1 MDEAKRIAQSLV
13 KSVQKMREEKIKQ
26 PTWHAT
32 VPAKLEEIFKEKTEQ
47 ILKSISCPLSDGR
60 IKENSTIPRQISAE
74 DERGKNKTT
83 KWHATVPA
91 KLADIFK
98 EKTKQI
104 RKVKSTII
112 QMSATP
118 TSPAAIHNT
127 PRVHQQKTRSK
138 TPSIVPPNSG
148 GGLTTQVSA
157 EKATVRAPD
166 CYETS
171 RNKSS
176 RTRVRTMAS
185 SKRNITT
192 ISKPVHVP
200 VNQKIIDLKTPLS
213 EIRKIT
219 QPNRY

>member
-1 MDEAKRIAQSLV
+1 MDKARLIAQSIFQ
-13 KSVQKMREEKIKQ
+13 SVQNIREEEIEQ
-26 PTWHAT
+26 PNWH
-32 VPAKLEEIFKEKTEQ
+32 
-47 ILKSISCPLSDGR
+47 
-60 IKENSTIPRQISAE
+60 
-74 DERGKNKTT
+74 TT
-83 KWHATVPA
+83 ALA

-200 VNQKIIDLKTPLS
+200 VNRKIIDLKTPLS

-219 QPNRY
+219 QPQRVLIEDRQDVTSVHTPHPQIQNTRMISQEPLT